1 MVRTQIQL
9 TETQARK
16 LRAKAREEGLSLAE
30 TIRRFVD
37 KGLEG
42 EKSDRTVLYARA
54 ARAIGRFPD
63 RKGAR
68 DLAARHDDYL
78 DEALD

>member
-1 MVRTQIQL
+1 MIRTQIQL
-9 TETQARK
+9 TEAQARK
-16 LRAKAREEGLSLAE
+16 LRAKARAERLSLAE

-37 KGLEG
+37 KGLES
-42 EKSDRTVLYARA
+42 EKCDRTVLYGRA
-54 ARAIGRFPD
+54 AGVIGRFPD

-78 DEALD
+78 DDAFD